1 MDRGTHTPHKLH
13 TVPFASQA
21 SLEQGWPWRA
31 SLGQRPWSGHR
42 FETNEGVELSGRAE
56 KGMNLTP
63 AWVFAL
69 GTNLS
74 QGLKVSLASVSSHVN
89 EQFYQRHIQL

>member
-1 MDRGTHTPHKLH
+1 M
-13 TVPFASQA
+13 
-21 SLEQGWPWRA
+21 
-31 SLGQRPWSGHR
+31 GQRPWSDHL
-42 FETNEGVELSGRAE
+42 FETNEGVELSIRAE

-69 GTNLS
+69 STNLS
-74 QGLKVSLASVSSHVN
+74 EGLKVSLASVSSYVN

>member
-1 MDRGTHTPHKLH
+1 M
-13 TVPFASQA
+13 
-21 SLEQGWPWRA
+21 
-31 SLGQRPWSGHR
+31 GQRPWSGHF
-42 FETNEGVELSGRAE
+42 FETNEGVELSVRTE

-63 AWVFAL
+63 ASWVFAL

-74 QGLKVSLASVSSHVN
+74 QGLKVSLASVSSYVT